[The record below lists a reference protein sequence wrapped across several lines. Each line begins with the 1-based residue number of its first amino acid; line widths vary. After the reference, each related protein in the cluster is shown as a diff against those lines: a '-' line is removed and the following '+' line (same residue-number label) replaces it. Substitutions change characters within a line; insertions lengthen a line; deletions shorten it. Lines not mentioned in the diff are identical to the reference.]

1 VVSGEWGA
9 GGWNGSQA
17 SGTLTGLSGDVRSE
31 GQKLVGVSNRF
42 PLVEECGVLKGWGR
56 VGMPGFFGGG
66 VGVARAKAQATDF
79 GGRVGMPGLRYGFGV
94 GVGIAWAT
102 VLGRGVVDG
111 RFDFPAAGV
120 E

>member
-1 VVSGEWGA
+1 MRCFEGLGSGGNA
-9 GGWNGSQA
+9 RATILGPGRNA
-17 SGTLTGLSGDVRSE
+17 RATT
-31 GQKLVGVSNRF
+31 F
-42 PLVEECGVLKGWGR
+42 WGR
-56 VGMPGFFGGG
+56 VGML
-66 VGVARAKAQATDF
+66 
-79 GGRVGMPGLRYGFGV
+79 GLRYGFGV